1 MSVTGKDLGGFGHPM
16 FKSWDEQVKLAG
28 DMTRRSLEVVEA
40 VSHASFEVAKAG
52 QDATEDILGAAQ
64 EAAEDFAERATDAA
78 REFEANLAAILTAQG
93 EMFKAFYTNDPE
105 AAKETL
111 EAIAK
116 EMVAVAHI
124 GKKKA

>member
-1 MSVTGKDLGGFGHPM
+1 MSITGADLGRLGHPM
-16 FKSWDEQVKLAG
+16 FKAWDDQVKLAEG
-28 DMTRRSLEVVEA
+28 MTRRGLEMVEA

-78 REFEANLAAILTAQG
+78 REFEDNLAAILTAQG